1 MPTRQSPINHIWYF
15 SWYFSLPGET
25 AVLCSKSQQSLKPH
39 SHRHSKRVWKHDLL
53 ELDPLRF
60 VPCYMTAY
68 EAGFSHFIKLK
79 FHRGEKKKKKKS
91 PLWLHDLT
99 NWILSHSCTSPILQ
113 KSQNLMMLDDG
124 CPYLN
129 YASYKMYFKKLTILL
144 HYKIQ
149 WSFHWFLWQ

>member
-79 FHRGEKKKKKKS
+79 FHRGEKKKKKEISIVVTWPNKLDS
-91 PLWLHDLT
+91 FPQLYQPNPAEVT
-99 NWILSHSCTSPILQ
+99 E
-113 KSQNLMMLDDG
+113 LDDVG
-124 CPYLN
+124 WWLSLP
-129 YASYKMYFKKLTILL
+129 KLCFI
-144 HYKIQ
+144 
-149 WSFHWFLWQ
+149 